1 MLFKK
6 VGVVWNSKNLDKHG
20 RFFMNGLIDEE
31 ILLHKAQKIFIFKT
45 DPAKRGPKSPI
56 ATIVVGMEGEQ
67 YVPPIAPEPEDEPMP
82 PPLPDTEDTPF

>member
-6 VGVVWNSKNLDKHG
+6 IGVTWNSKNPDKYG
-20 RFFMNGLIDEE
+20 RTFMNGLIDEE

-45 DPAKRGPKSPI
+45 DPTKRGPKSPI

-67 YVPPIAPEPEDEPMP
+67 YVPPLAPEPEDEAMP
-82 PPLPDTEDTPF
+82 DPLPDDDIPI